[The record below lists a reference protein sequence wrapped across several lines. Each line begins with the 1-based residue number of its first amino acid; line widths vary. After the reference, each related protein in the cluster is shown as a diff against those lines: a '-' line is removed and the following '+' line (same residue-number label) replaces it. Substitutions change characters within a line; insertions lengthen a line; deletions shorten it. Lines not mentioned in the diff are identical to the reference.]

1 VSAPERQAGR
11 NERRTEQRPPGARAP
26 QRPGPTTRDRLLGAL
41 SSRAALRRAFVLRE
55 ALGPPVGLREPPR
68 DRPA

>member
-1 VSAPERQAGR
+1 MTSHEPRAGR
-11 NERRTEQRPPGARAP
+11 DQRRTEQRPPEARAP

-55 ALGPPVGLREPPR
+55 VFGPPVGLREPPR
-68 DRPA
+68 DRTA